1 MKHTIFL
8 SIASYRD
15 PDLRNTVR
23 SAYENAKYRNKIFFS
38 IHSQAEDA
46 EHPNLSFIPKENIR
60 YIKSHWSESL
70 GVCWARQIANQ
81 DTSSAIFFLQIDSH
95 TRFDK
100 NWDQM
105 AIAAYNKSTEF
116 WGNNIILTTYP
127 HSFTINQETKEERL
141 NSGLEVQTITGFWNE
156 EAKMLWGKSTGKV
169 VKDTV
174 YGDESLFLSAGF
186 LFSKAETMQKIP
198 YDSELYFAGEE
209 ASLFIRAYT
218 RNIKLVCPPQNF
230 LYSNYDRE
238 VPDRKL
244 HWEDRPNWWDL
255 NLESYKKLK
264 RIMTGDKSLGI
275 YGIESE
281 ALFKE
286 YQLKIGVDLMVQN
299 YQISK

>member
-15 PDLRNTVR
+15 PDLRNTIR

-38 IHSQAEDA
+38 VHSQAEEN

-60 YIKSHWSESL
+60 YVKKHWSESL

-81 DTSSAIFFLQIDSH
+81 HTTSSKYFLQIDSH
-95 TRFDK
+95 TRFEKD
-100 NWDQM
+100 WDSK
-105 AIAAYNKSTEF
+105 IINAYKKSTEF
-116 WGNNIILTTYP
+116 WGETIILTTYP
-127 HSFTINQETKEERL
+127 HSFTIDKETKEERL
-141 NSGLEVQTITGFWNE
+141 GRGHEVQKITGYWNK
-156 EAKMLWGKSTGKV
+156 EAKMLWGKSTGNV
-169 VKDTV
+169 VQDTV

-186 LFSKAETMQKIP
+186 LFSTSETMQKLP

-218 RNIKLVCPPQNF
+218 RSIKLICPPQNF

-238 VPDRKL
+238 VPDRNL
-244 HWEDRPNWWDL
+244 HWEDVTTWSEL
-255 NLESYKKLK
+255 NSKSYKRLK
-264 RIMTGDKSLGI
+264 MIMTGDKSLGI

-281 ALFKE
+281 SLFQE
-286 YQLKIGVDLMVQN
+286 YQSKIGIDLTSQD
-299 YQISK
+299 YDFG

>member
-1 MKHTIFL
+1 MDKVIFV

-15 PDLRNTVR
+15 PDLINTVK
-23 SAYENAKYRNKIFFS
+23 SCYENSSNKDSLFFS
-38 IHSQAEDA
+38 IFSQAEDL
-46 EHPNLSFIPKENIR
+46 EHPDLSFIPEGQIR
-60 YIKSHWSESL
+60 YLKTHWSESR
-70 GVCWARQIANQ
+70 GACWARA
-81 DTSSAIFFLQIDSH
+81 TSTRNIIGDYFLQIDSH

-100 NWDQM
+100 NWDQV
-105 AIAAYNKSTEF
+105 AIDAYNKSTEF

-186 LFSKAETMQKIP
+186 LFSKAETMKKIP

-209 ASLFIRAYT
+209 ASIFIRAYT
-218 RNIKLVCPPQNF
+218 RNIKLICPPQNF

-281 ALFKE
+281 DLFKE